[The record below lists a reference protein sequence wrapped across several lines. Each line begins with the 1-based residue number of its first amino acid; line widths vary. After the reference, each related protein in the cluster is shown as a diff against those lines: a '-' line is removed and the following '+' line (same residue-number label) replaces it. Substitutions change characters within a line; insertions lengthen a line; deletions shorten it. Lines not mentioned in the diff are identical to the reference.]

1 MESKKPNRRSNQ
13 SKSEQPEHQDRPGFV
28 RRYVMNKK
36 TAIVVGS
43 VIVIVITALIIG
55 HFNSGNTPTY
65 HTVLPGDKS
74 VSELGGWKRI
84 SPPGKDPVFAYSD
97 KVNGVPITV
106 SQQPLPASFKT
117 ETASHIAELAK
128 SYNAD
133 TKVNAGEI
141 TVYIGTSSKGPQSV
155 IFAKENLLVLI
166 KSQKSIDNSAWTEYI
181 QTLDN
186 PGSGRIP
193 KY

>member
-1 MESKKPNRRSNQ
+1 
-13 SKSEQPEHQDRPGFV
+13 
-28 RRYVMNKK
+28 MNKK
-36 TAIVVGS
+36 TGIVVGVVV
-43 VIVIVITALIIG
+43 VIIITGLIIS

-65 HTVLPGDKS
+65 RTVLPGDKS
-74 VSELGGWKRI
+74 VNELGGWKRI
-84 SPPGKDPVFAYSD
+84 SPPNKDPVFAYSD
-97 KVNGVPITV
+97 KINDVPITV

-117 ETASHIAELAK
+117 ETASHVAELAK

-141 TVYIGTSSKGPQSV
+141 TIYIGTSSKGPQSV

-166 KSQKSIDNSAWTEYI
+166 KSQKNIDNAAWTEYI
-181 QTLDN
+181 QTLGN